1 MKKIKRVLVLTDH
14 MPWGHRSIAKAIYNY
29 LKKNSVNSDFEVDY
43 GEVKMDSFGA
53 NEFYTFAYRFFPK
66 INTLPHKVFSIKVI
80 RDFFA
85 NFSGQNLPELARIV
99 NKYKPDLIIS
109 SHFFNTH
116 CLVKLREKFGFNFK
130 VWTVVADPWTI
141 NPISFVPKAD
151 LHLVYDEVGAKMA
164 KKFGIDKRKVM
175 ITGWW
180 TKQEMYRR
188 FDGQAMREK
197 LGFMDDRPVV
207 FVGGGSLGT
216 NALMKFLPLLFL
228 VKKPIGVI
236 FNTGKD
242 KMVFKVIERYKRI
255 FDKYFKKKSFI
266 KIKNLGWI
274 DNMAEVLAVCDIV
287 FGKAGPNFLFEV
299 VAAGKPFVSITHIG
313 GQEDGNIDLIREK
326 KLGWVKEK
334 TTELAGFL
342 KKYVE
347 DPDKYNN
354 RFKESIE
361 EERRKNE
368 GSLEKINTYLRCLL

>member
-1 MKKIKRVLVLTDH
+1 MKKIKKVLVLTDH

-29 LKKNSVNSDFEVDY
+29 LKKNEIKNGFSVDY

-66 INTLPHKVFSIKVI
+66 INTLPYKAFSIKIV
-80 RDFFA
+80 RNFFA
-85 NFSGQNLPELARIV
+85 NFSGQNLPGLAKIV
-99 NKYKPDLIIS
+99 NKHKPDLIIS

-116 CLVKLREKFGFNFK
+116 CLVKLREKFGFDFK

-141 NPISFVPKAD
+141 NPISIVKGAD
-151 LHLVYDEVGAKMA
+151 LHLVYDEVGVKVA
-164 KKFGIDKRKVM
+164 KKFGIEKENVLV
-175 ITGWW
+175 TGWW
-180 TKQEMYRR
+180 TKSEMYKQFNR
-188 FDGQAMREK
+188 QAVRKK
-197 LGFMDDRPVV
+197 LGFIDDRPVV

-228 VKKPIGVI
+228 VKKPIGVV

-242 KMVFKVIERYKRI
+242 KMVYRVIERYKKI

-266 KIKNLGWI
+266 KIKNFGWI
-274 DNMAEVLAVCDIV
+274 DNMGEILSACDIV

-313 GQEDGNIDLIREK
+313 GQEDGNIELIREK
-326 KLGWVKEK
+326 GLGWVKEK

-342 KKYVE
+342 KKYIE
-347 DPDKYNN
+347 NPDKYNN
-354 RFKESIE
+354 RFRESIE
-361 EERRKNE
+361 KERERNR
-368 GSLEKINTYLRCLL
+368 GSLEKINTYLGRLL